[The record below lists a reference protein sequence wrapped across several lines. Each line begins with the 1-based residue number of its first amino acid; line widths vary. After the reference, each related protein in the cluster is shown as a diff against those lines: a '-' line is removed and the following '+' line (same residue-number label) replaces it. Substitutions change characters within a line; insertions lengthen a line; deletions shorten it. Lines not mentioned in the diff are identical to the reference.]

1 MGAGSEIRRIVS
13 RRLAPLVAELEEH
26 VFRYGYFRSLAGAL
40 ASLGTVG
47 LLGQVLGLTWL
58 RVTFATLAAGLFVLV
73 SALSFAGTQR
83 LRGKLDHIE
92 QLLHTYANHMHSSS
106 PLSVREWR
114 QEVVIEENG
123 DAHCRRDLVLDA
135 ASNGTLRYVSVNLV
149 YYGTTRLT
157 NRDRRKVRCRAYHA
171 GEDNA
176 DERTRANATSV
187 WTFAPGGKP
196 KLEIY
201 IHLGPVVQAGDL
213 ITVEWDWPGYSADL
227 MNGTAPEGF
236 DVLFN
241 KEIGKFEHRV
251 VFRNIRVPAAFKV
264 RNQGAQNLQRHRLG
278 QDIVVEFSAEAPEM
292 DTRMGFIA
300 DYSQS

>member
-1 MGAGSEIRRIVS
+1 MGAGSDLRRIVS
-13 RRLAPLVAELEEH
+13 RRLAPLVADLEEH
-26 VFRYGYFRSLAGAL
+26 VFRYGYFRTLTGTL

-58 RVTFATLAAGLFVLV
+58 RITFATAAAGLFVLV

-83 LRGKLDHIE
+83 LRGKLKHIE
-92 QLLHTYANHMHSSS
+92 ELLHTYADHMHSTS

-114 QEVVIEENG
+114 QEVTVEENG

-135 ASNGTLRYVSVNLV
+135 AANGTLRYVSVNLV

-157 NRDRRKVRCRAYHA
+157 NRDRRKVRCHAYHA
-171 GEDNA
+171 GED
-176 DERTRANATSV
+176 DVDQRTRADGTSV
-187 WTFAPGGKP
+187 WTFTADGKP
-196 KLEIY
+196 KLDIY
-201 IHLGPVVQAGDL
+201 IHLGTVVQAGDL

-227 MNGTAPEGF
+227 MNGTAPESF

-251 VFRNIRVPAAFKV
+251 VFRNVRSPAAFKV
-264 RNQGAQNLQRHRLG
+264 RNQNAQNLRRHRVG
-278 QDIVVEFSAEAPEM
+278 QDIVVEFSAEAPERE
-292 DTRMGFIA
+292 TRMGFIA